1 MKCIIIDDEYPAR
14 MELRYFIEKYE
25 ELEIVGEFED
35 SISALSFF
43 EQNSVDIIFLDI
55 NMPNMNGMVLAKLI
69 SKFETKPQIIFITAY
84 GEYAVDAFSIK
95 AFDYI
100 LKPYSEERI
109 IKTLDS
115 LIEKSRVEKP
125 KEEKSINRLTLWKGE
140 KMYVLSLDEIYIF
153 EACDRETKVYAKGEI
168 YFSKQK
174 ISNLEEELPDMFFRT
189 HRSYIVNINKIKEI
203 IPWFNST
210 YNLKIEGLDIEVPVS
225 RNKIKEFRSLLN
237 IK

>member
-35 SISALSFF
+35 SMSALSFF

-55 NMPNMNGMVLAKLI
+55 NMPNMNGMALAKLI
-69 SKFETKPQIIFITAY
+69 SKFETKPQIIFISAY

-115 LIEKSRVEKP
+115 LIKQNMIERP
-125 KEEKSINRLTLWKGE
+125 KEGKNISRLTLWKGE

-153 EACDRETKVYAKGEI
+153 EACERETKVYAKGDI

-174 ISNLEEELPDMFFRT
+174 ISDLEGELPDMFFRT

-210 YNLKIEGLDIEVPVS
+210 YNLKIEDLDIEVPVS
-225 RNKIKEFRSLLN
+225 RNKIKEFRTLLN

>member
-35 SISALSFF
+35 SMSALSFF

-55 NMPNMNGMVLAKLI
+55 NMPNMNGMALAKLI

-115 LIEKSRVEKP
+115 LIEKNTAEKP
-125 KEEKSINRLTLWKGE
+125 KEGKNISRLTLWKGE
-140 KMYVLSLDEIYIF
+140 KMFVVSIDEISIF
-153 EACDRETKVYAKGEI
+153 EACERETKVYAKGEI

-174 ISNLEEELPDMFFRT
+174 ISNLEVELPDIFFRT
-189 HRSYIVNINKIKEI
+189 HRSYIVNINKIEEI

-210 YNLKIEGLDIEVPVS
+210 YNLKIEELDIEVPVS
-225 RNKIKEFRSLLN
+225 RNKIKKFRTLLN

>member
-35 SISALSFF
+35 SMSALSFF
-43 EQNSVDIIFLDI
+43 EKNSVDIIFLDI
-55 NMPNMNGMVLAKLI
+55 NMPNMNGMALAKLI

-115 LIEKSRVEKP
+115 LIEKNMTEKP
-125 KEEKSINRLTLWKGE
+125 KEEKNISRLTL
-140 KMYVLSLDEIYIF
+140 
-153 EACDRETKVYAKGEI
+153 
-168 YFSKQK
+168 
-174 ISNLEEELPDMFFRT
+174 
-189 HRSYIVNINKIKEI
+189 
-203 IPWFNST
+203 
-210 YNLKIEGLDIEVPVS
+210 
-225 RNKIKEFRSLLN
+225 
-237 IK
+237 

>member
-14 MELRYFIEKYE
+14 VELRYFIEKYKN
-25 ELEIVGEFED
+25 LEIVGEFED
-35 SISALSFF
+35 SISALNCF
-43 EQNSVDIIFLDI
+43 EKNSIDIIFLDI

-69 SKFETKPQIIFITAY
+69 SKFEIKPQIIFITAY

-109 IKTLDS
+109 MKTLDS
-115 LIEKSRVEKP
+115 LIENNTTEK
-125 KEEKSINRLTLWKGE
+125 KNEGKSINRLTLWKGE
-140 KMYVLSLDEIYIF
+140 KMYVLSLDEIYVF
-153 EACDRETKVYAKGEI
+153 EACERETKVYAKGEI

-174 ISNLEEELPDMFFRT
+174 ISNLEEELPNIFFRT

-210 YNLKIEGLDIEVPVS
+210 YNLKIEDVDIEVPVS
-225 RNKIKEFRSLLN
+225 RNKIKEFRELLN

>member
-1 MKCIIIDDEYPAR
+1 MRCIIIDDEYPAR
-14 MELRYFIEKYE
+14 MELRYFIEKYK
-25 ELEIVGEFED
+25 ELEIIGEFED
-35 SISALSFF
+35 SMSVLNFF
-43 EQNSVDIIFLDI
+43 EKNSVDIIFLDI

-69 SKFETKPQIIFITAY
+69 SKFEIKPKIIFITAY

-115 LIEKSRVEKP
+115 LIEGNKIKKL
-125 KEEKSINRLTLWKGE
+125 KEENINRLTLWKGE

-153 EACDRETKVYAKGEI
+153 EACERETKVYAKGEI
-168 YFSKQK
+168 YFYKQK
-174 ISNLEEELPDMFFRT
+174 ISNLEDELPNIFFRT

-225 RNKIKEFRSLLN
+225 RNKIKKFRKLLN

>member
-1 MKCIIIDDEYPAR
+1 MRCIIIDDEYPAR

-35 SISALSFF
+35 SMSALGFF
-43 EQNSVDIIFLDI
+43 EQNSVDVIFLDI
-55 NMPNMNGMVLAKLI
+55 NMPNMNGMTLAKLI
-69 SKFETKPQIIFITAY
+69 SKFEIKPQIIFISAY
-84 GEYAVDAFSIK
+84 EEYAVDAFSIK

-115 LIEKSRVEKP
+115 LIEGNTTEKP
-125 KEEKSINRLTLWKGE
+125 KEEKKISRLSLWKGE

-153 EACDRETKVYAKGEI
+153 EACERETKIYAKGEI

-174 ISNLEEELPDMFFRT
+174 ISDLEEELPDIFFRT

-210 YNLKIEGLDIEVPVS
+210 YNLKIEDLDIEIPVS
-225 RNKIKEFRSLLN
+225 RNKIKEFRILLN

>member
-1 MKCIIIDDEYPAR
+1 MRCIIIDDEYPAR
-14 MELRYFIEKYE
+14 MELRYFIEKYN
-25 ELEIVGEFED
+25 ELEIIGEFED
-35 SISALSFF
+35 SISVLNFF
-43 EQNSVDIIFLDI
+43 EKNSVDVIFLDI

-69 SKFETKPQIIFITAY
+69 SKFKIKPQIIFITAY

-115 LIEKSRVEKP
+115 LIDQNKIKKP
-125 KEEKSINRLTLWKGE
+125 KEEKNINRLTLWKGE

-153 EACDRETKVYAKGEI
+153 EACERETKVYANDAI

-174 ISNLEEELPDMFFRT
+174 ISDLEKELPNIFFRT

-210 YNLKIEGLDIEVPVS
+210 YNLKIEDLDIEVPVS
-225 RNKIKEFRSLLN
+225 RNKIKKFRILLN
-237 IK
+237 VK